1 MKTNIVTLTNGKG
14 LWSQEVREVLI
25 TKLEIGYSSLRYYPE
40 EPFYGS
46 INAYFEPHGFTQ
58 GSWNNDGFGL
68 ICTDKLWLKEFKKGM
83 QSIGFS
89 VLAVRDIKYGEKDM
103 QGENYVSLDVGVD
116 FYKSWKRL
124 NNLKSY

>member
-83 QSIGFS
+83 RAIGFS

>member
-124 NNLKSY
+124 NNP